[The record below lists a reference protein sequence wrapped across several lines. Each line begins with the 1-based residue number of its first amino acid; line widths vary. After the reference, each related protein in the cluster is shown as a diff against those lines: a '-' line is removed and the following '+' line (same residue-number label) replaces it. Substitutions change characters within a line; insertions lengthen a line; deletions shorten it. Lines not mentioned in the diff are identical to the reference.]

1 MCKKMKTEKIY
12 INNIP
17 ALIWG
22 KESENAY
29 IFVHGKMSRKE
40 YAKQF
45 ALIAE
50 EKGFQTLSFD
60 LPEHGE
66 RTDGERLDVLNG
78 KKDLSEVADYALKKW
93 KNLSLFACSIGAYFS
108 LETFG
113 EMPFQ
118 KALFLSPIANMQYL
132 VKQMMLWSD
141 VSEERLKAEKEIE
154 TPVDTLR
161 WDYYNYILAHPV
173 KEWKIPTHILYG
185 GKDNLQSREVIES
198 FCRPFGCELTI
209 SENSEHPF
217 MEKSDEKILENWYRK
232 NI

>member
-1 MCKKMKTEKIY
+1 MTEIKEEKLLLSG
-12 INNIP
+12 IP
-17 ALIWG
+17 AIIWG
-22 KESENAY
+22 KESERVY

-50 EKGFQTLSFD
+50 EKGYQTISFD

-66 RTDGERLDVLNG
+66 RTDGERCDVWSG
-78 KKDLSEVADYALKKW
+78 KKDLNIIADYAFEKFKEV
-93 KNLSLFACSIGAYFS
+93 SLFACSIGAYFS
-108 LETFG
+108 LEAYG
-113 EMPFQ
+113 ERPFK
-118 KALFLSPIANMQYL
+118 KALFLSPIANMEYL
-132 VKQMMLWSD
+132 VKQMMLWFD
-141 VSEERLKAEKEIE
+141 VSEERLKDEKEIE

-173 KEWKIPTHILYG
+173 KKWNIPTHILYG